1 MERLLQNTRI
11 RRKRPPPPDLG
22 MGNTNGRGA
31 EAEGHAE
38 HHQPPQRLPLAGRKP
53 LLSVAPHVAVPDV
66 GESVERQ
73 MLEARAAVV
82 FGACGWNH
90 PDALLLRGETAAEVD
105 ILEPGRR
112 ELFVEGA
119 SLFERFTAQQQ
130 RRRGPLLDGSR
141 RSQIDAAVTG

>member
-53 LLSVAPHVAVPDV
+53 LLGVAPRVAVPDV
-66 GESVERQ
+66 GEAVERKV
-73 MLEARAAVV
+73 LEAPAAVV
-82 FGACGWNH
+82 FGPGAWTPPH
-90 PDALLLRGETAAEVD
+90 ALLLRGMT
-105 ILEPGRR
+105 P
-112 ELFVEGA
+112 
-119 SLFERFTAQQQ
+119 
-130 RRRGPLLDGSR
+130 
-141 RSQIDAAVTG
+141 AAVDNADTCQPRSPRQ